1 MLMMMIIIIITTTT
15 TTTKD
20 FVKSAHN
27 THIQKHSNTDLL
39 LHFKAAEHK
48 APL

>member
-1 MLMMMIIIIITTTT
+1 MMIMIIIIIITTT

-27 THIQKHSNTDLL
+27 THIQKHSHRSPSTLQSG
-39 LHFKAAEHK
+39 
-48 APL
+48 